1 MADAKQEAEE
11 EELKAA
17 ELKSPRQWTANDY
30 VQQKQQQRSPS
41 GPPFVEYACK
51 GGNLTRVDGTAQ
63 SLMPSSSTGSE
74 RAESP
79 ETLST

>member
-17 ELKSPRQWTANDY
+17 ELKTPRQWTAEDY
-30 VQQKQQQRSPS
+30 VPQKQQQRTS

-51 GGNLTRVDGTAQ
+51 GGHLTRVDGTAQ
-63 SLMPSSSTGSE
+63 SLMPSSSTGSQ
-74 RAESP
+74 RASP
-79 ETLST
+79 DTLST